1 MSDPGRRVALVTGGT
16 RGIGLGIARALA
28 SDGWTLALCGVRPL
42 TDVSATID
50 EFGGRAEYVQA
61 DIGSR
66 ADRQRLASTVH
77 DRWGALNALVNNA
90 GRAPAVRADILDAEE
105 EHFEDLLRI
114 NLQGP
119 YFLTQAIARQMVAQ
133 KGQDPSFQAA
143 VVFVTSVSAE
153 MASTSRGEYCVSKA
167 GLAMTSQLF
176 AATAGRARDSGVRSP
191 ARNHRHRH
199 DRRRPRQ
206 VRRAD
211 CRRPRARGSLGPA

>member
-42 TDVSATID
+42 TEVSATID

-90 GRAPAVRADILDAEE
+90 GRAPAGTRGHSGRGRRTFRESAAHQPAGSLLPHSSHRPAD
-105 EHFEDLLRI
+105 
-114 NLQGP
+114 
-119 YFLTQAIARQMVAQ
+119 
-133 KGQDPSFQAA
+133 
-143 VVFVTSVSAE
+143 
-153 MASTSRGEYCVSKA
+153 
-167 GLAMTSQLF
+167 
-176 AATAGRARDSGVRSP
+176 GRAEGSGPVISGGRRFRDVGVRGNGVDVAWRVP
-191 ARNHRHRH
+191 AS
-199 DRRRPRQ
+199 
-206 VRRAD
+206 AK
-211 CRRPRARGSLGPA
+211 PAWP